1 MSNSVKGRILSSVAV
16 AIGVSI
22 GKIIFG
28 DTVSFWSFIRYALLY
43 YGLDYVIS
51 VLRKRQSKK

>member
-1 MSNSVKGRILSSVAV
+1 MSNWVKGRLLSSIAV

-22 GKIIFG
+22 GKVIFG
-28 DTVSFWSFIRYALLY
+28 DTVSIWNFIRYALLY

>member
-1 MSNSVKGRILSSVAV
+1 MSNQVKGRILSSVAV

-22 GKIIFG
+22 GKFIFG

-51 VLRKRQSKK
+51 VLRKR

>member
-1 MSNSVKGRILSSVAV
+1 MRNSVKERIMSAVAV

-28 DTVSFWSFIRYALLY
+28 DTASLWDFIRYVLLY
-43 YGLDYVIS
+43 YGLDYLIS
-51 VLRKRQSKK
+51 VLRRRKG